1 MRGIYMKNLNYRI
14 SLFCVVTSL
23 YWFSMYTYVPNLST
37 YAESLGA
44 TYKMVGLILGSY
56 GFTQMLLRIPLGIFS
71 DRINKRKIF
80 INLGILTSFISALGM
95 GMLKSPVFLLIFRG
109 LSGVAAATW
118 VTFTVLFSS
127 YFPENETSSAI
138 GYINSFN
145 SLGQMIAML
154 LGGIIA
160 QYLGP
165 QSPFF
170 LAFAGGVLALILS
183 FGIVEQKIDRKP
195 IKISA
200 LLLVGKDKNLLVISG
215 LGILIQLLTF
225 ATVFGFTPIVAE
237 KIGASE
243 FELGLLSTL
252 STLPVIFASAM
263 SGSIFARR
271 FGEKNTLI
279 TGFLITSFSCII
291 IPFISN
297 LNLLYLS
304 QTLGGFGRGLVMS
317 LLMGLSIKT
326 VEPDRR
332 ATAMGFFQAIYG
344 IGMSI
349 GPVMVGF
356 LSDTVGLNWGFWSV
370 GMLGIVGALLALL
383 LVKSSSN
390 NTISA
395 P

>member
-1 MRGIYMKNLNYRI
+1 MRNTNYKI
-14 SLFCVVTSL
+14 LLFCVVTSL

-44 TYKMVGLILGSY
+44 SHKMVGLILGSY

-71 DRINKRKIF
+71 DRINRRKIF
-80 INLGILTSFISALGM
+80 INLGILISLISALAM
-95 GMLKSPVFLLIFRG
+95 GLFKKPIFLLIFRG
-109 LSGVAAATW
+109 LSGVAAAAW

-127 YFPENETSSAI
+127 YFPENEASKAI

-145 SLGQMIAML
+145 SLGQMAAML

-170 LAFAGGVLALILS
+170 LAFAVGVLAFILS
-183 FGIVEQKIDRKP
+183 FKIVEQKIDKIP

-200 LLLVGKDKNLLVISG
+200 LLSVGKDKNLLVVSG
-215 LGILIQLLTF
+215 LGILIQLLAF
-225 ATVFGFTPIVAE
+225 ATVFGFTPIAAE

-263 SGSIFARR
+263 SGSVFAKR
-271 FGEKNTLI
+271 FGEKNSLMA
-279 TGFLITSFSCII
+279 GFLITSLSCII
-291 IPFISN
+291 IPFIKS

-304 QTLGGFGRGLVMS
+304 QMLGGFGRGLVMS

-326 VEPDRR
+326 IEPDRR

-349 GPVMVGF
+349 GPIMVGF
-356 LSDTVGLNWGFWSV
+356 LSDTVGLSWGFLTA
-370 GMLGIVGALLALL
+370 GILGIVGALLSFLL
-383 LVKSSSN
+383 IKSNIYKNQNYSE
-390 NTISA
+390 
-395 P
+395 

>member
-1 MRGIYMKNLNYRI
+1 MKNLNYRI

-145 SLGQMIAML
+145 SLGLMIAML

-225 ATVFGFTPIVAE
+225 ATVFGFTPIAAE
-237 KIGASE
+237 KIGASN

-263 SGSIFARR
+263 SGSIFAKR

>member
-1 MRGIYMKNLNYRI
+1 MRKSNYRI
-14 SLFCVVTSL
+14 PLFCIVTSL

-44 TYKMVGLILGSY
+44 THKMVGLILGSY

-80 INLGILTSFISALGM
+80 INLGILTSLLSALAM
-95 GMLKSPVFLLIFRG
+95 GILKSPVCLLIFRG
-109 LSGVAAATW
+109 MSGVAAATW

-127 YFPENETSSAI
+127 YFPENDASKAI

-160 QYLGP
+160 QYLGS

-170 LAFAGGVLALILS
+170 LAFAGGTLALILS
-183 FGIVEQKIDRKP
+183 FRIVEQKIDRKP
-195 IKISA
+195 VKIST
-200 LLLVGKDKNLLVISG
+200 LVSVGKDKNLLVVSG

-237 KIGASE
+237 TIGASK

-263 SGSIFARR
+263 SGSIFAKR
-271 FGEKNTLI
+271 FGEKKTLI
-279 TGFLITSFSCII
+279 NSFLITSFSCIV
-291 IPFISN
+291 IPFIN
-297 LNLLYLS
+297 DLTLLYLS
-304 QTLGGFGRGLVMS
+304 QIIGGFGRGLVMS

-349 GPVMVGF
+349 GPVLVGF
-356 LSDTVGLNWGFWSV
+356 LSDTVGLNWGFWTT
-370 GMLGIVGALLALL
+370 GGLGIVGALLSLL
-383 LVKSSSN
+383 LIK
-390 NTISA
+390 
-395 P
+395 

>member
-1 MRGIYMKNLNYRI
+1 MRKSNYRI
-14 SLFCVVTSL
+14 PLFCIVTSL

-44 TYKMVGLILGSY
+44 THKMVGLILGSY

-80 INLGILTSFISALGM
+80 INLGILTSLLSALAM
-95 GMLKSPVFLLIFRG
+95 GILKSPVCLLIFRG
-109 LSGVAAATW
+109 MSGVAAATW

-127 YFPENETSSAI
+127 YFPENDASKAI

-160 QYLGP
+160 QYLGS

-170 LAFAGGVLALILS
+170 LAFAGGTLALILS
-183 FGIVEQKIDRKP
+183 FRIVEQKIDRKP
-195 IKISA
+195 VKIST
-200 LLLVGKDKNLLVISG
+200 LVSVGKDKNLLVVSG

-237 KIGASE
+237 TIGASK

-263 SGSIFARR
+263 SGSIFAKR
-271 FGEKNTLI
+271 FGEKKTLI
-279 TGFLITSFSCII
+279 NSFLITSFSCIV
-291 IPFISN
+291 IPFIN
-297 LNLLYLS
+297 DLTLLYLS
-304 QTLGGFGRGLVMS
+304 QIIGGFGRGLVMS
-317 LLMGLSIKT
+317 LLMGLSIKS

-349 GPVMVGF
+349 GPVLVGF
-356 LSDTVGLNWGFWSV
+356 LSDTVGLNWGFWTT
-370 GMLGIVGALLALL
+370 GGLGIVGALLSLL
-383 LVKSSSN
+383 LIK
-390 NTISA
+390 
-395 P
+395 

>member
-1 MRGIYMKNLNYRI
+1 MRKSNYRI
-14 SLFCVVTSL
+14 PLFCIVTSL

-44 TYKMVGLILGSY
+44 THKMVGLILGSY

-80 INLGILTSFISALGM
+80 INLGILTSLLSALAM
-95 GMLKSPVFLLIFRG
+95 GILKSPVCLLIFRG
-109 LSGVAAATW
+109 MSGVAAATW

-127 YFPENETSSAI
+127 YFPENDASKAI

-160 QYLGP
+160 QYLGS

-170 LAFAGGVLALILS
+170 LAFAGGTLALILS
-183 FGIVEQKIDRKP
+183 FRIVEQKIDRKP
-195 IKISA
+195 VKIST
-200 LLLVGKDKNLLVISG
+200 LVSVGKDKNLLVVSG

-237 KIGASE
+237 TIGASK

-263 SGSIFARR
+263 SGSIFAKR
-271 FGEKNTLI
+271 FGEKKTLI
-279 TGFLITSFSCII
+279 NGFLITSFSCIV
-291 IPFISN
+291 IPFIN
-297 LNLLYLS
+297 DLTLLYLS
-304 QTLGGFGRGLVMS
+304 QIIGGFGRGLVMS

-349 GPVMVGF
+349 GPVLVGF
-356 LSDTVGLNWGFWSV
+356 LSDTVGLNWGFWTT
-370 GMLGIVGALLALL
+370 GGLGIVGALLSLL
-383 LVKSSSN
+383 LIK
-390 NTISA
+390 
-395 P
+395 